1 MNLNEFNNIC
11 LSLGWVKDLGYSVID
26 AEWPHSTTFY
36 NVNDRVDDY
45 LVIVTVKAD
54 YINIPTEPIEEF
66 TIFLSNIVDGKA
78 VIIDERKYDL
88 LYKDWNVL
96 YIRELIKGISD
107 FFMYLH
113 AGPNIKNKELD
124 ELLKKLD
131 FIKPADWDE
140 AENWYTTDIVPFCPP
155 ILYTEGL
162 DRNYFKPEGVKRV
175 KILDTVEYDIYNV
188 YSNNPEIGHY
198 GTNKWKCTWKEYR
211 NIDDIEKALLTAKEK
226 LEQYSIKGLED
237 DG

>member
-1 MNLNEFNNIC
+1 MNLIEFNNIC
-11 LSLGWVKDLGYSVID
+11 LSLGWDKDVGYCYGD
-26 AEWPHSTTFY
+26 EYRLSTIYY
-36 NVNDRVDDY
+36 NINDRVDDY
-45 LVIVTVKAD
+45 MVTASVKTD
-54 YINIPTEPIEEF
+54 YITAPTEPIEEF
-66 TIFLSNIVDGKA
+66 IISLNNVVDGK
-78 VIIDERKYDL
+78 VVVVDERKYDL
-88 LYKDWNVL
+88 LYKDWDVL
-96 YIRELIKGISD
+96 YIRELIRGISN
-107 FFMYLH
+107 FFMYLY

-140 AENWYTTDIVPFCPP
+140 AESWYTTDIVPFCPP

-162 DRNYFKPEGVKRV
+162 DRNYFKPEGVRRV
-175 KILDTVEYDIYNV
+175 NVLDTVEYDIYNV

-211 NIDDIEKALLTAKEK
+211 NIDDIEKALLAAKEK
-226 LEQYSIKGLED
+226 LEQYSTKGLKD

>member
-1 MNLNEFNNIC
+1 MNLIEFNNIC

-36 NVNDRVDDY
+36 NVNGRVDDY

-66 TIFLSNIVDGKA
+66 TIFLGNIVDGKA
-78 VIIDERKYDL
+78 IVVDERKYDL
-88 LYKDWNVL
+88 LYKDWDVL
-96 YIRELIKGISD
+96 YIRELIKGISN

-140 AENWYTTDIVPFCPP
+140 AESWYTTDIVPFCPT

-162 DRNYFKPEGVKRV
+162 DRNYFKPEGVRRV
-175 KILDTVEYDIYNV
+175 KVLDTVEYDIYNV

-211 NIDDIEKALLTAKEK
+211 NIDDIEKALLVAKEK
-226 LEQYSIKGLED
+226 LEQYSTKGLKD

>member
-11 LSLGWVKDLGYSVID
+11 LSLGWDKDVGYCYGD
-26 AEWPHSTTFY
+26 EYRRSTIYY
-36 NVNDRVDDY
+36 NLKDRVDDY
-45 LVIVTVKAD
+45 LVIVSVNVD
-54 YINIPTEPIEEF
+54 YITKPTEPIDEF
-66 TIFLSNIVDGKA
+66 TIYLNNIVDGKI
-78 VIIDERKYDL
+78 VLVDERKYDL
-88 LYKDWNVL
+88 LDKDWNVL
-96 YIRELIKGISD
+96 YIRELIKEISD

-113 AGPNIKNKELD
+113 VGPNIKNKELD

-131 FIKPADWDE
+131 FIKQEDWDE
-140 AENWYTTDIVPFCPP
+140 AETWYATDIAPFCPT

-162 DRNYFKPEGVKRV
+162 DRNYFKPEGVRRV
-175 KILDTVEYDIYNV
+175 KVLDTVEYDIYNV

-211 NIDDIEKALLTAKEK
+211 NIDDIEKALLAAKEK
-226 LEQYSIKGLED
+226 LEQYNIKGLKD

>member
-1 MNLNEFNNIC
+1 MNLIEFNNIC
-11 LSLGWVKDLGYSVID
+11 LSLGWDKFVGNCYGEESH
-26 AEWPHSTTFY
+26 HSTVYY
-36 NVNDRVDDY
+36 NLNDSVDNY
-45 LVIVTVKAD
+45 LVMVKVKAD
-54 YINIPTEPIEEF
+54 YITAPTESIEEF
-66 TIFLSNIVDGKA
+66 TIFLGNVVDGKPA
-78 VIIDERKYDL
+78 VVDERKYDL
-88 LYKDWNVL
+88 LYKDWDVL

-113 AGPNIKNKELD
+113 VGPNIKNKDLD

-131 FIKPADWDE
+131 FIKTVDWDE
-140 AENWYTTDIVPFCPP
+140 AETWYVTDIVPFCPP

-162 DRNYFKPEGVKRV
+162 DRGYAKPEGVRRV
-175 KILDTVEYDIYNV
+175 KVLDTVEYDIYNV

-226 LEQYSIKGLED
+226 IEQYNTKGIKYDE
-237 DG
+237 

>member
-11 LSLGWVKDLGYSVID
+11 LSLGWDKDLGYCQG
-26 AEWPHSTTFY
+26 EEYRNSTIFY
-36 NVNDRVDDY
+36 NVKDRVNDY
-45 LVIVTVKAD
+45 LVIATAETDSTK
-54 YINIPTEPIEEF
+54 NPTEPIEEF

-78 VIIDERKYDL
+78 IMVDERRYDL
-88 LYKDWNVL
+88 LYKDWDVL
-96 YIRELIKGISD
+96 YIKELIKGISD

-113 AGPNIKNKELD
+113 VGPNIKNKDLD
-124 ELLKKLD
+124 ALLKKLD

-140 AENWYTTDIVPFCPP
+140 AESWYTTDIVPFCPP
-155 ILYTEGL
+155 ILYTAGL
-162 DRNYFKPEGVKRV
+162 DRNYYMPEGVRTV
-175 KILDTVEYDIYNV
+175 KVLDTIEYDIYNV

-211 NIDDIEKALLTAKEK
+211 NIDDIEKALLAAKEK
-226 LEQYSIKGLED
+226 IEQYSTKGLKD

>member
-1 MNLNEFNNIC
+1 MNLKEFNNIC
-11 LSLGWVKDLGYSVID
+11 LSLGWVKDLEYCYDNESCLSNIY
-26 AEWPHSTTFY
+26 Y
-36 NVNDRVDDY
+36 NTKDKVDNY
-45 LVIVTVKAD
+45 LVIVTLNTD
-54 YINIPTEPIEEF
+54 YTKIPTEPIEEF

-78 VIIDERKYDL
+78 VIVDERKYDL

-96 YIRELIKGISD
+96 YIRELIKEMSD
-107 FFMYLH
+107 FFMYFH
-113 AGPNIKNKELD
+113 VGPNIKNKDLD

-131 FIKPADWDE
+131 FIKQTDWDE
-140 AENWYTTDIVPFCPP
+140 AETWYNTDIVPFCPT

-162 DRNYFKPEGVKRV
+162 DRDYFKPEGVRRV
-175 KILDTVEYDIYNV
+175 KVLDTVEYDIYNV

-211 NIDDIEKALLTAKEK
+211 NIDDIEKALLAAKEK

>member
-1 MNLNEFNNIC
+1 MNLIEFNNIC

-26 AEWPHSTTFY
+26 DSQYSHVFY
-36 NVNDRVDDY
+36 NDKDRKDNY
-45 LVIVTVKAD
+45 LVIVNVNIN
-54 YINIPTEPIEEF
+54 YIANPTEPIEEF
-66 TIFLSNIVDGKA
+66 TIHINNIVDGKSI
-78 VIIDERKYDL
+78 VVDERKYDL
-88 LYKDWNVL
+88 LYKDWDVL
-96 YIRELIKGISD
+96 YIRELIKGISN

-140 AENWYTTDIVPFCPP
+140 AESWYTTDIVPFCPT

-162 DRNYFKPEGVKRV
+162 DRNYFKPEGVRRV
-175 KILDTVEYDIYNV
+175 KVLDTVEYDIYNV

-211 NIDDIEKALLTAKEK
+211 NIDDIEKALLAAKEK
-226 LEQYSIKGLED
+226 LEQYSTKGLKD